1 MEDLEVGER
10 TALGCLY
17 GVGVGPGD
25 PELLTLRA
33 RRVLRQVQVICVPQA
48 SDRRDSIALGIVR
61 EYLDPA
67 QEILRAPFPTDNAE
81 GAAEVWRETAKI
93 LVTRLE
99 MGQDVAFLTEG
110 DPTLY
115 STFSYVAAGVAEI
128 CPDATVRIVPG
139 VSSVTA
145 AAARAGL
152 PLGAKRERVAVLPAV
167 YGIDDLTE
175 VTAHFDSVVL
185 MKVNRHLVRQLT
197 GPEAEGIKSRMTYV
211 RRATT
216 AREKVV
222 RDLQDITEEDL
233 DYFSIL
239 ILRPD
244 QQDPADKLE
253 DT

>member
-10 TALGCLY
+10 AALGCLY

-33 RRVLRQVQVICVPQA
+33 RRVLRQVPVICVPQA

-67 QEILRAPFPTDNAE
+67 QEYC
-81 GAAEVWRETAKI
+81 GAVPYQQCRRRSGSLAGN
-93 LVTRLE
+93 
-99 MGQDVAFLTEG
+99 GQDSGQPVGIGTGRGFLTEG

-128 CPDATVRIVPG
+128 CPGATVRMVPG

-145 AAARAGL
+145 AAARAVL
-152 PLGAKRERVAVLPAV
+152 PLGAQRERVAVLPAV

-175 VTAHFDSVVL
+175 VTANFDSVVL
-185 MKVNRHLVRQLT
+185 MKVNRQLVRQLT
-197 GPEAEGIKSRMTYV
+197 GLEAEGIKSRMTYV

-222 RDLQDITEEDL
+222 RDLEDITEEDL